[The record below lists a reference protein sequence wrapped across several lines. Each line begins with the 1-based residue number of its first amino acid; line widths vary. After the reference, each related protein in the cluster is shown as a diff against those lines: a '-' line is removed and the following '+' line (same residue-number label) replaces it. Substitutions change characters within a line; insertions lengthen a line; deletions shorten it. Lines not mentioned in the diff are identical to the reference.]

1 MKRVI
6 GMSSARRWAAGARM
20 PVLSG
25 TRRRM
30 AAKIGIGEIVMS
42 YVTRGREFLHTPGPT
57 NIPDRLLRAMHR
69 PAVDFSGPAF
79 TALARSCFED
89 LKPIFRCA
97 GPVFI
102 YAASGHGAWEAALA
116 NTLSPGDRV
125 IVPETGNFSASWSRM
140 AEALGIV
147 VDYLPGDWRHGID
160 PAMVEARLAE
170 DGARAV
176 KAVLMVHTDT
186 ATGVTSDVPAVRRA
200 IDNARHPALLMVD
213 TIASLGTVDFR
224 MDDWRVDVA
233 VGASQKGLMLPPG
246 LSFTAVGEKAIAAG
260 RESTMPRNYWDW
272 RERLTEAQ
280 YIRFCGTAPEHLIYG
295 LREAIDMVM
304 EEGLEAVFARHRRLA
319 DAVRRAVGVW
329 GEDGGVAFNA
339 LQPAER
345 ANSVTTIL
353 VPDGFDGERVRTVC
367 RERFGVS
374 LGGGLGRLEGR
385 AFRIG
390 HMGDLNEPM
399 ILGALAG
406 VEAGLRVCGVPHRP
420 GGVTAA
426 IELLARTAAPLDPP
440 PVRT

>member
-1 MKRVI
+1 
-6 GMSSARRWAAGARM
+6 M
-20 PVLSG
+20 PRFG
-25 TRRRM
+25 
-30 AAKIGIGEIVMS
+30 GEIGNTVIDMS
-42 YVTRGREFLHTPGPT
+42 QVKRGREFLHTPGPT

-69 PAVDFSGPAF
+69 PAVDFSGPVF

-89 LKPIFRCA
+89 LKPIFRCS

-160 PAMVEARLAE
+160 PSAVEARLVE
-170 DGARAV
+170 DKARAV

-200 IDNARHPALLMVD
+200 IDNAGHPALFMVD
-213 TIASLGTVDFR
+213 TIASLGTIEFR
-224 MDDWRVDVA
+224 MDDWQVDVA

-246 LSFTAVGEKAIAAG
+246 LSFTAVSEKAIHVG
-260 RESTMPRNYWDW
+260 RQTRMPRNYWDW
-272 RERLTEAQ
+272 RERLTEEQ

-304 EEGLEAVFARHRRLA
+304 EEGLEAIFARHQRLA

-329 GEDGGVAFNA
+329 GDDGGVSFNA
-339 LQPAER
+339 LVPAER
-345 ANSVTTIL
+345 ANSVTTVL
-353 VPDGFDGERVRTVC
+353 VPDGFDGEQVRTVC
-367 RERFGVS
+367 RERFCVS
-374 LGGGLGRLEGR
+374 LGGGLARLQGR

-406 VEAGLRVCGVPHRP
+406 VEAGLQVCGISYRS

-426 IELLARTAAPLDPP
+426 IDALARTTPP
-440 PVRT
+440 TD

>member
-1 MKRVI
+1 
-6 GMSSARRWAAGARM
+6 MS
-20 PVLSG
+20 PV
-25 TRRRM
+25 
-30 AAKIGIGEIVMS
+30 K
-42 YVTRGREFLHTPGPT
+42 RGREFLHTPGPT

-69 PAVDFSGPAF
+69 PAVDFSGPVF
-79 TALARSCFED
+79 TALARGCFED
-89 LKPIFRCA
+89 LKPIFRCS

-147 VDYLPGDWRHGID
+147 VDYLPSDWRHGID
-160 PAMVEARLAE
+160 PAALEARLSA
-170 DGARAV
+170 DKARAI

-186 ATGVTSDVPAVRRA
+186 ATGITSDVPAVRRA
-200 IDNARHPALLMVD
+200 IDNAGHPALFMVD

-224 MDDWRVDVA
+224 FDDWQVDVA

-246 LSFTAVGEKAIAAG
+246 LSFTAASEKAIRVG
-260 RESTMPRNYWDW
+260 RETTMPRNYWDW
-272 RERLTEAQ
+272 RERLTDEQ

-304 EEGLEAVFARHRRLA
+304 EEGLEAIFARHQRLA
-319 DAVRRAVGVW
+319 EAVRRAVAVW
-329 GEDGGVAFNA
+329 GEAGGVSFNA
-339 LQPAER
+339 AVPGER
-345 ANSVTTIL
+345 ANSVTTVL
-353 VPDGFDGERVRTVC
+353 VPDGFDGEQVRQVC

-374 LGGGLGRLEGR
+374 LGGGLARLQGH

-406 VEAGLRVCGVPHRP
+406 VEAGLQVCGIPYRS

-426 IELLARTAAPLDPP
+426 IDHLAQTSTD
-440 PVRT
+440 